1 MSTVLNCFVPA
12 VGLVQPEPRE
22 AQRMISTMN
31 LLLENAME
39 VKVMIGGK
47 AKGVKMVRREIFSW

>member
-1 MSTVLNCFVPA
+1 
-12 VGLVQPEPRE
+12 
-22 AQRMISTMN
+22 MISTMN